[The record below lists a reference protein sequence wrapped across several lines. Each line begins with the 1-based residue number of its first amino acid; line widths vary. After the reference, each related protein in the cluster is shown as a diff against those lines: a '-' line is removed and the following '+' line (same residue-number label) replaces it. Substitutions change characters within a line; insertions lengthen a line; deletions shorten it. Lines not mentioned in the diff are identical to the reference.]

1 MTEASKLTLHQ
12 QAVNG
17 WEIPTVEFAD
27 PTRNSLCLTIPGTI
41 VNSITERKESLQT
54 WKVEIASKVK
64 EARGA
69 SLWIPSS
76 DYAITLALS
85 FHPANHGYQPLDVE
99 NFIKPILDALA
110 AGLFCDP
117 QTAPSNISHWNYD
130 DSNFNTLLIHRLSD
144 AASRDAEGVAICVST
159 LPV

>member
-1 MTEASKLTLHQ
+1 MAIL
-12 QAVNG
+12 
-17 WEIPTVEFAD
+17 
-27 PTRNSLCLTIPGTI
+27 GTI
-41 VNSITERKESLQT
+41 INSITERKESLQV

-69 SLWIPSS
+69 SPRNPSS

-117 QTAPSNISHWNYD
+117 QTVPSNISHWNYD
-130 DSNFNTLLIHRLSD
+130 DSNFKTLLIHRLPD
-144 AASRDAEGVAICVST
+144 ADSREAEGVAICVSA
-159 LPV
+159 LSA